1 MQAGASF
8 AGLLQKGANALT
20 KVTDVNKQAE
30 AKQKADSFIQQYN
43 SNSGV
48 FADMPSKSMATLKL
62 SRLLLPIDQELSQRY
77 AVQAQN
83 IEKQENET
91 LQNKGVADA
100 YQAGGYKGAGAEL
113 LKSNPERGIEL
124 LGRQDALDQKNEEK
138 QVNKMA
144 QDAVLQEYN
153 IAVDNW
159 SKAKDDNDQRNNVTN
174 VLAKARS
181 LGLTLP
187 DVISKH
193 ISEKT
198 ADSNLG
204 LREQTLEQQNQQFEK
219 KFKADEENAK
229 AKRALDWAQFAEAKK
244 KADAE
249 AQAKQ
254 SGTVAG
260 TEGENKAVGFASRMI
275 KANDIMKEIAPKLT
289 RLELIAIAS
298 NTPLSQLSTNAS
310 RYKYALEDYVRA
322 VLRQESGAVI
332 GDSEMQGG
340 FSQYGIH
347 PFDSDEVKADKFKR
361 VELGIKSMQ
370 ATAGKKVGDIEKIT
384 GGQNQEPKIL
394 FKSVANRKWQSTD
407 GGKTWQAV
415 Q

>member
-1 MQAGASF
+1 M
-8 AGLLQKGANALT
+8 T
-20 KVTDVNKQAE
+20 
-30 AKQKADSFIQQYN
+30 
-43 SNSGV
+43 
-48 FADMPSKSMATLKL
+48 
-62 SRLLLPIDQELSQRY
+62 
-77 AVQAQN
+77 
-83 IEKQENET
+83 
-91 LQNKGVADA
+91 
-100 YQAGGYKGAGAEL
+100 
-113 LKSNPERGIEL
+113 
-124 LGRQDALDQKNEEK
+124 
-138 QVNKMA
+138 

-153 IAVDNW
+153 IAFDNW

-198 ADSNLG
+198 ADINLG
-204 LREQTLEQQNQQFEK
+204 LREQTLEQQNQQFEQ
-219 KFKADEENAK
+219 KFKADEENNK
-229 AKRALDWAQFAEAKK
+229 ARLALDWAKYGEAKK

-254 SGTVAG
+254 SGTGAG

-275 KANDIMKEIAPKLT
+275 KASDIMKELAPKLT
-289 RLELIAIAS
+289 RLELLAIAS
-298 NTPLSQLSTNAS
+298 NTPLSELSTNAS

-322 VLRQESGAVI
+322 TLRQESGATI
-332 GDSEMQGG
+332 GTSEMQGG
-340 FSQYGIH
+340 FTQYGIR
-347 PFDSDEVKADKFKR
+347 PFDSDEVKADKLNR
-361 VELGIKSMQ
+361 VNLGIKSMQ
-370 ATAGKKVGDIEKIT
+370 ASAGKKVGEIEKIT
-384 GGQNQEPKIL
+384 SEQKQEPKIL